1 MFPNTLPPAMPERA
15 LTLHLSLNATRRVS
29 FTFLS
34 FLVRG
39 NKCMKET

>member
-1 MFPNTLPPAMPERA
+1 MYPNTLPPTMPERA
-15 LTLHLSLNATRRVS
+15 LTLTSLNATRRVS
-29 FTFLS
+29 FTFHS